1 MQFAKRL
8 NPLQFNVFAEMDKAK
23 AVARSAGREIIDLSL
38 GSSDL
43 PAQAHVIEAIAQSLY
58 DQSTHGYLLFHGT
71 LGFRQAAANWYE
83 QKFGI
88 SVDPDTEVLPL
99 IGSQEGTAHL
109 PLALLDPGD
118 FALLLDPGYPSHA
131 GGVYLAGGQ
140 IYPMPLLAENDFLP
154 VFTDIPAPVLAQS
167 KMMVLSYPHNPTA
180 AIAPLSFFQAAVT
193 FCTQHNLVLVHDFPY
208 VDLVFEESGELGA
221 PSGDKGQWG
230 LGIEKNLSQYPTTPL
245 APLGQSHR
253 PQGCPNTQS
262 LVPSILQ
269 ADRDKSISIEF
280 FTLSKSY
287 NMGGFRIGY
296 AIGNAQLINALRQVK
311 AAVDFNQYR
320 GILNGA
326 IAALTGPQAGVTD
339 SVNIFRKRRDAFI
352 NALHDIG
359 WQVPTP
365 KATMYIW
372 AKLPS
377 LWHQNSVEFCTQLVK
392 QTGVA
397 ASPGA
402 GFGKSGEGYVRF
414 ALVHEP
420 PLLETAVQR
429 IAEFL

>member
-1 MQFAKRL
+1 MTNIQFSQRL
-8 NPLQFNVFAEMDKAK
+8 QPLQFNVFAEMDKAK
-23 AVARSAGREIIDLSL
+23 AAALSVGQQLIDLSL

-43 PAQAHVIEAIAQSLY
+43 PTEAHVLEAIAQSLY
-58 DQSTHGYLLFHGT
+58 DQSTHGYLLFNGT
-71 LGFRQAAANWYE
+71 QAFRRAAADWYE

-88 SVDPDTEVLPL
+88 KVDPETEVLPL

-109 PLALLDPGD
+109 PLALLNPGD

-131 GGVYLAGGQ
+131 GGVYLASGQ
-140 IYPMPLLAENDFLP
+140 IYPMPLLAENGFLP
-154 VFTDIPAPVLAQS
+154 VLADIPAAVVAQS

-180 AIAPLSFFQAAVT
+180 AIAPLAFFQEAVA
-193 FCTQHNLVLVHDFPY
+193 FCQQHNIVLVHDFPY
-208 VDLVFEESGELGA
+208 VDLVFAEIPGVES
-221 PSGDKGQWG
+221 P
-230 LGIEKNLSQYPTTPL
+230 
-245 APLGQSHR
+245 
-253 PQGCPNTQS
+253 S

-269 ADRDKSISIEF
+269 ADPEKSVSIEF

-296 AIGNAQLINALRQVK
+296 AIGNAELIKALRHIK

-326 IAALTGPQAGVTD
+326 IAALTGPQAGVKNT
-339 SVNIFRKRRDAFI
+339 VTTFRQRRDAFV
-352 NALHDIG
+352 NALHRIG
-359 WQVPTP
+359 WQVPSP
-365 KATMYIW
+365 EATMYIW
-372 AKLPS
+372 AKLPAP
-377 LWHQNSVEFCTQLVK
+377 WQNNSVEFCTQLVK

-420 PLLETAVQR
+420 ALLETAVER
-429 IAEFL
+429 IAKFL

>member
-1 MQFAKRL
+1 MTNIQFAKRL
-8 NPLQFNVFAEMDKAK
+8 QPLQSNVFADMDRAK
-23 AVARSAGREIIDLSL
+23 ALALAAGVQLIDLSL

-43 PAQAHVIEAIAQSLY
+43 PAEAHVIEAIAQSLH
-58 DQSTHGYLLFHGT
+58 DCTTHGYLLFNGT
-71 LGFRQAAANWYE
+71 QGFREAAANWYE

-88 SVDPDTEVLPL
+88 KVDPQTEVLPL

-109 PLALLDPGD
+109 PLALLNPGD

-131 GGVYLAGGQ
+131 GGVYLASGQ
-140 IYPMPLLAENDFLP
+140 IYPMPLREENGFLP
-154 VFTDIPAPVLAQS
+154 VFADIPAPVLAQS
-167 KMMVLSYPHNPTA
+167 RMMVLSYPHNPTA
-180 AIAPLSFFQAAVT
+180 AIAPLSFFQEAVA
-193 FCTQHNLVLVHDFPY
+193 FCQQHNLALVHDFPY
-208 VDLVFEESGELGA
+208 VDLVFEQT
-221 PSGDKGQWG
+221 GDW
-230 LGIEKNLSQYPTTPL
+230 EKNL
-245 APLGQSHR
+245 
-253 PQGCPNTQS
+253 PNSKSKIQNPQS

-269 ADRDKSISIEF
+269 ADPQKSVSIEF

-326 IAALTGPQAGVTD
+326 IAALTGPQAGVKTA
-339 SVNIFRKRRDAFI
+339 VATFQQRRDAFI
-352 NALHDIG
+352 TALHRIG
-359 WQVPTP
+359 WNVPTP
-365 KATMYIW
+365 QATMYIW

-377 LWHQNSVEFCTQLVK
+377 PWSQNSIEFCTQLVK

-420 PLLETAVQR
+420 SLLETAVER
-429 IAEFL
+429 MAKFLNSN

>member
-8 NPLQFNVFAEMDKAK
+8 QPLRSNVFADMDRAK
-23 AVARSAGREIIDLSL
+23 AVALAAGRQVIDLSL

-43 PAQAHVIEAIAQSLY
+43 PAEAHVIEAIAQSLH
-58 DQSTHGYLLFHGT
+58 DRSTHGYLLFNGT

-88 SVDPDTEVLPL
+88 KVDPETEVLPL

-109 PLALLDPGD
+109 PLAILNPGD

-131 GGVYLAGGQ
+131 GGVYLASGQ
-140 IYPMPLLAENDFLP
+140 IYPMPLRAENGFLP
-154 VFTDIPAPVLAQS
+154 VFADIPAPVLAQS
-167 KMMVLSYPHNPTA
+167 RMMVLSYPHNPTA
-180 AIAPLSFFQAAVT
+180 AIAPLSFFQEAVS
-193 FCTQHNLVLVHDFPY
+193 FCQQYNLVLVHDFPY
-208 VDLVFEESGELGA
+208 VDLVFGESGEWGVG
-221 PSGDKGQWG
+221 SGEWG
-230 LGIEKNLSQYPTTPL
+230 NRGESLILH
-245 APLGQSHR
+245 AR
-253 PQGCPNTQS
+253 S

-269 ADRDKSISIEF
+269 ADPEKSVSIEF

-296 AIGNAQLINALRQVK
+296 AIGNPQLINALRQVK

-326 IAALTGPQAGVTD
+326 IAALTGSQSGVKSAVAT
-339 SVNIFRKRRDAFI
+339 FQGRRDAFI
-352 NALHDIG
+352 NALHRIG
-359 WQVPTP
+359 WNVPTP
-365 KATMYIW
+365 QATMYIW

-377 LWHQNSVEFCTQLVK
+377 PWSQNSIEFCTQLVK

-420 PLLETAVQR
+420 PLLETAVER
-429 IAEFL
+429 IAQFLD

>member
-1 MQFAKRL
+1 MTNIQFAKRL
-8 NPLQFNVFAEMDKAK
+8 QPLKSNVFADMDRAK
-23 AVARSAGREIIDLSL
+23 AVALAAGREVIDLSL

-43 PAQAHVIEAIAQSLY
+43 PAEAHVIEAIAKSLH
-58 DQSTHGYLLFHGT
+58 DRSTHGYLLFNGT
-71 LGFRQAAANWYE
+71 QGFREAAANWYE

-88 SVDPDTEVLPL
+88 KVDPQTEVLPL

-109 PLALLDPGD
+109 PLAILNPGD

-131 GGVYLAGGQ
+131 GGVYLASGQ
-140 IYPMPLLAENDFLP
+140 IYPMPLLAENGFLP
-154 VFTDIPAPVLAQS
+154 VFADIPAPVLAQS
-167 KMMVLSYPHNPTA
+167 RMMVLSYPHNPTA
-180 AIAPLSFFQAAVT
+180 AIAPLSFFQEAVA
-193 FCTQHNLVLVHDFPY
+193 FCQQHNLVLVHDFPY
-208 VDLVFEESGELGA
+208 VDLVFQETGEWA
-221 PSGDKGQWG
+221 DS
-230 LGIEKNLSQYPTTPL
+230 S
-245 APLGQSHR
+245 
-253 PQGCPNTQS
+253 PNSKS

-269 ADRDKSISIEF
+269 ADPEKSVSIEF

-296 AIGNAQLINALRQVK
+296 AIGNAQLIKALRQVK

-326 IAALTGPQAGVTD
+326 IAALTGPQAGVKSAVTT
-339 SVNIFRKRRDAFI
+339 FQGRRDAFI
-352 NALHDIG
+352 SALHRIG
-359 WQVPTP
+359 WNVPTP
-365 KATMYIW
+365 QATMYIW

-377 LWHQNSVEFCTQLVK
+377 PWSENSVEFCTQLVK

-397 ASPGA
+397 VSPGA

-420 PLLETAVQR
+420 PLLEIAVER
-429 IAEFL
+429 MAEFLH

>member
-1 MQFAKRL
+1 MTNMQFAKRL
-8 NPLQFNVFAEMDKAK
+8 QPLQSNVFADMDRAK
-23 AVARSAGREIIDLSL
+23 AVALAAGRQVIDLSL

-43 PAQAHVIEAIAQSLY
+43 PAEAHVIEAIAQSLS
-58 DQSTHGYLLFHGT
+58 DRSTHGYLLFNGT
-71 LGFRQAAANWYE
+71 QGFREAAASWYE

-88 SVDPDTEVLPL
+88 KVDPQTEVLPL

-109 PLALLDPGD
+109 PLAILNPGD

-131 GGVYLAGGQ
+131 GGVYLASGQ
-140 IYPMPLLAENDFLP
+140 IYPMPLLAENSFLP
-154 VFTDIPAPVLAQS
+154 VFADIPAPVLAQS
-167 KMMVLSYPHNPTA
+167 RMMVLSYPHNPTA
-180 AIAPLSFFQAAVT
+180 AIAPLSFFQEAVA
-193 FCTQHNLVLVHDFPY
+193 FCQQHNLVLVHDFPY
-208 VDLVFEESGELGA
+208 VDLVFGESQDWA
-221 PSGDKGQWG
+221 DS
-230 LGIEKNLSQYPTTPL
+230 S
-245 APLGQSHR
+245 
-253 PQGCPNTQS
+253 PNPKSKIQNPKS

-269 ADRDKSISIEF
+269 ADPEKSVSIEF

-326 IAALTGPQAGVTD
+326 IAALTGPQAGVKSAVAT
-339 SVNIFRKRRDAFI
+339 FQERRDAFI
-352 NALHDIG
+352 SALHRIG
-359 WQVPTP
+359 WNVPTP
-365 KATMYIW
+365 QATMYIW

-377 LWHQNSVEFCTQLVK
+377 HWSQNSIEFCTQLVK

-414 ALVHEP
+414 ALVHKP
-420 PLLETAVQR
+420 HLLETAVER